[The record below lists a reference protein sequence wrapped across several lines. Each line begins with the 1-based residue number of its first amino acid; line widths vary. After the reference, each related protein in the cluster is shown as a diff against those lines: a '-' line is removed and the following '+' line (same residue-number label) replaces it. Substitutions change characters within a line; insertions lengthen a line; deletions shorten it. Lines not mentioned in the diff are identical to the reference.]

1 MEVSKRFFGLEDA
14 NPNVIKL
21 ARIMSILMP
30 LFSLTVMIST
40 TFFMIFIAEAVGHGD
55 YIQGLGLVGTLV
67 VVQMA
72 VQTLLDYPTGA
83 IGDWLGQRFIIAS
96 AFLTYAVSYFL
107 VSTVTST
114 TPLVFLVLIYA
125 LQGFANSQ
133 QSGALGAWFDNNY
146 RVAVPGDF
154 ERKQYGVFQARL
166 GMIFQIVATLSLIP
180 GGILAGI
187 FGRAWVFQLQGVLAI
202 VIAIVAFNVVRDLP
216 EVQEEKRKQARPTM
230 SEYTSLLRGGVSYL
244 FNEPWVKYVIIG
256 SMLAGSTVMVWGN
269 LILFPMYF
277 SYLFTDVAVASYR
290 TLLFAPGVVS
300 GERSGVWSR
309 RFEPKKWIPRFR
321 LLQAGGFSFFI
332 IFAAIMFF
340 FPPPAGLTPAIDLLL
355 PFTSIVFMSIPIDS
369 IGPVILIA
377 LTFSFTMFASACA
390 DILTQREMLDVIPNN
405 IRNSMY
411 SLQPTVMMLF
421 AIPQIGIFGWLIPII
436 GFPLTLVI
444 VGLVNLLGV
453 AIIKKGLDQP
463 KPSERKAVEQI
474 EQEPIEIE
482 SIVTD

>member
-14 NPNVIKL
+14 NYNIVKL

-40 TFFMIFIAEAVGHGD
+40 TFFMIFVAEAVGQGN
-55 YIQGLGLVGTLV
+55 YIQGLGVVGTLV
-67 VVQMA
+67 VVQMV

-96 AFLTYAVSYFL
+96 AFVTYAISYFM
-107 VSTVTST
+107 VASVTST
-114 TPLVFLVLIYA
+114 TPLLYLVLIYA

-146 RVAVPGDF
+146 RVAVPSDF
-154 ERKQYGVFQARL
+154 DRTQYGVFQARL

-187 FGRAWVFQLQGVLAI
+187 FGRTWVFQLQGILCI
-202 VIAIVAFNVVRDLP
+202 VISVVAFKVIRDLP
-216 EVQEEKRKQARPTM
+216 EVQEEKRGETRPTIG
-230 SEYTSLLRGGVSYL
+230 EYTSLLKGGVSYL
-244 FNEPWVKYVIIG
+244 FREPWVKYVITG

-269 LILFPMYF
+269 LILFPLYF
-277 SYLFTDVAVASYR
+277 SYLFTDIAVASYR
-290 TLLFAPGVVS
+290 TLLFVPGVVT
-300 GERSGVWSR
+300 GERSGVWSK

-321 LLQAGGFSFFI
+321 ILQSGGFLFFI

-340 FPPPAGLTPAIDLLL
+340 FPPPTSLVPSIELVI
-355 PFTSIVFMSIPIDS
+355 PFTSITFIQFPMESMI
-369 IGPVILIA
+369 PVILIA
-377 LTFSFTMFASACA
+377 ITFTLTMFSSSCA
-390 DILTQREMLDVIPNN
+390 DILTQREMLDVIPNK

-411 SLQPTVMMLF
+411 SLQPTLMMLF
-421 AIPQIGIFGWLIPII
+421 AIPQIGIFGWLIPSI

-444 VGLVNLLGV
+444 VGIVNILGV
-453 AIIKKGLDQP
+453 GIIKKGLDQP
-463 KPSERKAVEQI
+463 KPAERVAITQLQDDGMGI
-474 EQEPIEIE
+474 EATIDE
-482 SIVTD
+482 